1 MFARLLY
8 LQNISV
14 YNILKLVLFSS
25 RMCSST
31 PGLPHSLGHYSRYIS
46 VLDADQKTLRCP
58 TYSGTLIN
66 HLVDPRSHIIR
77 GSTYFQFAQSVL
89 SKLVARAFLLT
100 FSRTLK
106 TRTNSRKSTQTLRC
120 HEQLHR
126 DDKKILHY
134 LSELIKL
141 HFTDVPPNV
150 LRFSYTANSV
160 FKL

>member
-1 MFARLLY
+1 
-8 LQNISV
+8 
-14 YNILKLVLFSS
+14 
-25 RMCSST
+25 MCSPT
-31 PGLPHSLGHYSRYIS
+31 PGLPHCLSHYSRYIS

-77 GSTYFQFAQSVL
+77 GSTYFLFAQSVL
-89 SKLVARAFLLT
+89 GKLVARAFLLT
-100 FSRTLK
+100 FSHTLK
-106 TRTNSRKSTQTLRC
+106 TRTNSRKSTQTVRC

-126 DDKKILHY
+126 DDKKILQY

-150 LRFSYTANSV
+150 LQFSYTANSV